1 LWHQHTF
8 IGPRSKVVKHYK
20 NSALA
25 SFATENL
32 TLGRQIFKMKKG
44 AQDELGWMA
53 PFKFVGFGFCACF
66 LPHSQG
72 GAKSKTRKKGGFMT

>member
-8 IGPRSKVVKHYK
+8 IEPRSKFVKNYK
-20 NSALA
+20 NSGLS

-32 TLGRQIFKMKKG
+32 TLGRQIFKMKRG
-44 AQDELGWMA
+44 AQDELGLA
-53 PFKFVGFGFCACF
+53 AFKFVGFGFCACF

-72 GAKSKTRKKGGFMT
+72 GAKSKRVRKEVL

>member
-1 LWHQHTF
+1 LWYQHTF
-8 IGPRSKVVKHYK
+8 SGPRSKVVKHYK
-20 NSALA
+20 NSELA

-53 PFKFVGFGFCACF
+53 PFKFVGFRF
-66 LPHSQG
+66 LRLLPAPQ
-72 GAKSKTRKKGGFMT
+72 SKWREVKNA